1 MNKITFTVADFRKVF
16 KQMVEGDRVNAPCD
30 DGGVLWYSLCEI
42 EQMSDE
48 KVANSKLYADLG
60 MDSIDVWELIC
71 IFERDYEV
79 LIEDH
84 IESALGTGVCLTVQS
99 FLDAINSNQE

>member
-1 MNKITFTVADFRKVF
+1 MNKITFTVSDFRKVLE
-16 KQMVEGDRVNAPCD
+16 QVIGGDRIHFSHGK
-30 DGGVLWYSLCEI
+30 DGGFWEILDKI

-48 KVANSKLYADLG
+48 QLGQAKLYADLG
-60 MDSIDVWELIC
+60 MDSIDVWEMIC

-79 LIEDH
+79 LIEDR